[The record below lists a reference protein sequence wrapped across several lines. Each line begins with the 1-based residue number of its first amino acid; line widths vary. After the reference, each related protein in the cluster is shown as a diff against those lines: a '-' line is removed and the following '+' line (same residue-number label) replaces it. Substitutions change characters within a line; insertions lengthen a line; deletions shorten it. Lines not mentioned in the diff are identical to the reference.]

1 MTRRLVYMG
10 VTMVIMSIV
19 AFVIIQLPPGDYL
32 TSYIMQLQTSGQ
44 IVDEAEIELLR
55 RQYGLDL
62 PVHRQYLLWVGKML
76 RGNFGMSFDYN
87 RPVLELLAQRIPI
100 TVLISSLTLFVT
112 YAIAIPIGIYS
123 AVRQYSI
130 VDYIGTVIGFIGLA
144 TPNFLIALILMY
156 TFQRYFGFNPGGLFS
171 PEYANAPWS
180 FGKLIDLLKHLPTPI
195 IVIGLSGT
203 ASVMRVM
210 RASLLDELK
219 LEYVEAARAKGLK
232 EWIVLLRYPVRIA
245 LNPIVSTVGWVL
257 PGILSGATVTAI
269 VLDLPTVGA
278 LMYRALLSQDMYVA
292 ATCVMFLTF
301 LTLVGTFLS
310 DLLLS
315 WVDPRI
321 RYD

>member
-1 MTRRLVYMG
+1 MIF
-10 VTMVIMSIV
+10 TMAIMSVV
-19 AFVIIQLPPGDYL
+19 AFIIIQLPPGDYL

-44 IVDEAEIELLR
+44 TVDAAQIEMLR

-62 PVHRQYLLWVGKML
+62 PLHEQYLLWISKIV
-76 RGNFGMSFDYN
+76 RGNFGISFDYN

-100 TVLISSLTLFVT
+100 TVLISSLTLLVT
-112 YAIAIPIGIYS
+112 YVIAIPIGVYS

-130 VDYIGTVIGFIGLA
+130 VDYVGTVISFIGLA

-156 TFQRYFGFNPGGLFS
+156 ACQRLFGFNASGLFF

-180 FGKLIDLLKHLPTPI
+180 LAKFIDMLKHLPIPV

-232 EWIVLLRYPVRIA
+232 ELALLLRYPVRVA
-245 LNPIVSTVGWVL
+245 LNPIVSTIGWVL

-301 LTLVGTFLS
+301 LTVIGTFLS
-310 DLLLS
+310 DLLLM

-321 RYD
+321 RYE